1 MAPGS
6 SRSHPERPG
15 VNADRPLAVLDIDG
29 VLADVAHRV
38 RHVQRSPKDWPA
50 FFAGMADDPVLR
62 DGFRLAWELAGDHD
76 VVYLTGRP
84 ARYAEVTRTWLQTHG
99 LPDGPVV
106 HRRDGD
112 HRPASVAKTALLRAI
127 AARTT
132 VRVAVD
138 DDPTVCEAYRA
149 LGVQVV
155 QATWAPRPAL
165 HREQQRGQT

>member
-1 MAPGS
+1 
-6 SRSHPERPG
+6 
-15 VNADRPLAVLDIDG
+15 VLDIDG

-38 RHVQRSPKDWPA
+38 RHVQASPKDWDA
-50 FFAGMADDPVLR
+50 FFAGMADDPVLPE
-62 DGFRLAWELAGDHD
+62 GLRLAWELAEDHD

-84 ARYAEVTRTWLQTHG
+84 AGFADVTRTWLQTHE

-112 HRPASVAKTALLRAI
+112 RRPASVTKAALLRAI

-138 DDPTVCEAYRA
+138 DDPAVCAAYRA
-149 LGVQVV
+149 LGLHVV
-155 QATWAPRPAL
+155 HATWAQQPAL
-165 HREQQRGQT
+165 HREQERGQT